1 MQIIITSLKS
11 AFDISPLK
19 DSRAKSISLVVSGH
33 FFIRAPI
40 STPIK
45 STSSART
52 IFVKS
57 VRTPKSNELLR
68 NKLYMK
74 LFLIIIYII
83 RILTTLSPTF
93 GAILSNQCSNWP
105 ISLVILFPNNCL
117 SLGSVN

>member
-1 MQIIITSLKS
+1 MKIIITSLKS

-33 FFIRAPI
+33 FFIKAPI

-52 IFVKS
+52 IFVNS
-57 VRTPKSNELLR
+57 ASTPKSNELLR
-68 NKLYMK
+68 NKLYMR
-74 LFLIIIYII
+74 LFFTIKNII

-93 GAILSNQCSNWP
+93 GAILPNQCSN
-105 ISLVILFPNNCL
+105 
-117 SLGSVN
+117 